1 MSNISYYALL
11 FVVLTSCVTPAF
23 AAQLDVRLN
32 PAKDD
37 AVVNMR
43 YQRTIFIEY
52 ENGGN
57 IANLLKNKEFTT
69 SFTADRN
76 NPGVISLM
84 NILNQKL
91 SDTGSVTR
99 IKYLDVEYDAHLT
112 GRNLNASVD
121 YKINLIATIHNFLIR
136 EYSDNSPA
144 LVDIS
149 WRGLTTEAPIVI
161 NTSEFGDV
169 EINMPISFLQNNVN
183 NVYNLL
189 SNTTAMELLSTPI
202 INADGI
208 KNQPLTNWHFLFDP
222 TGINVDAATFG
233 LADEI
238 SGFVVSSFTMGE
250 SSIREGRQVEKVFE
264 NLIKLD
270 EEYAIRSI
278 ESADSGNVF
287 VVGFAA
293 VDKVDSGEVF
303 GVSPQS
309 PEGYATTS
317 TGGFPV
323 MIIYGMAGMAGIGAI
338 AILFFSSRQLK
349 KEAGQGQQG
358 IDPSRLR
365 ARSTSSEAGGYQTV
379 RGEAYIADENN
390 NNNNNNNMSDA
401 ANNRGSMPKGWK
413 P

>member
-1 MSNISYYALL
+1 VNHVICYALL
-11 FVVLTSCVTPAF
+11 FVILTSCITPTF

-43 YQRTIFIEY
+43 YQRTVFIEY
-52 ENGGN
+52 ENGGD
-57 IANLLKNKEFTT
+57 IADILRNQEFTT
-69 SFTADRN
+69 SFNAN
-76 NPGVISLM
+76 PNSPGVVSLI
-84 NILNQKL
+84 NKLNQTL
-91 SDTGSVTR
+91 SEDGSVTR
-99 IKYLDVEYDAHLT
+99 IKHLDIEYDAHLT
-112 GRNLNASVD
+112 GRNLNTSID
-121 YKINLIATIHNFLIR
+121 YKINLIATIENFVIR

-149 WRGLTTEAPIVI
+149 WRGLTTDEPIVI
-161 NTSEFGDV
+161 NTPEFGDV
-169 EINMPISFLQNNVN
+169 EINMPISFLKNNVVD
-183 NVYNLL
+183 VYNLL
-189 SNTTAMELLSTPI
+189 SNTTAIQLLSEPI
-202 INADGI
+202 MNADGI
-208 KNQPLTNWHFLFDP
+208 RNQPLTNWHFLFDP

-264 NLIKLD
+264 NIINLD

-293 VDKVDSGEVF
+293 VDKIESGEVF
-303 GVSPQS
+303 GVSPRS

-323 MIIYGMAGMAGIGAI
+323 MIIYGMAGMAGLGAI
-338 AILFFSSRQLK
+338 AILLFSNRQLK
-349 KEAGQGQQG
+349 KEVGQGQQG

-365 ARSTSSEAGGYQTV
+365 ARSTSSDAGGYQTV

-390 NNNNNNNMSDA
+390 DNSDKSVANNNK
-401 ANNRGSMPKGWK
+401 GSMPKGWK